1 MANANISHVTLSN
14 TFSAWREATNFL
26 ANSANDLR
34 NGNYYK
40 DSGPVLNIKNGALY
54 IDRQTGTTLNVVANA
69 NVENNFTTKTKIVT
83 DEAYYHGDD
92 ARFANSKVIFDVANT
107 VQTKNLVSNTLIVA
121 QNTIT
126 TNLTV
131 GTDTSGICFIQGD
144 AYPSKTPL
152 FVEGTFRSLDRGL
165 NFYGNSIASVIV
177 TANTS
182 NTKIVNLEI
191 DIPLLDG
198 DQGQKGQKGQKG
210 QPGVQGAQ
218 GAQGSAGLNGRQ
230 GFQGVQGLAGLKG
243 EAGESIGGTK
253 GDKGDKG
260 EFGYGQLGDDGE
272 KGQKGE
278 SIGAAKGEK
287 GAKGDKGDLGDAGV
301 NAPAPTKGDTG
312 DLGDTGVLGDAGLSA
327 EFVRA
332 YANFS
337 GGFVG
342 VIPAT
347 INSSNN
353 TSSITLRSFNYTGT
367 DGFTISVIVYT
378 LNFANPLSDANF
390 SVIGCA
396 RKPNTTE
403 AHYSY
408 NGSGHMQLIDK
419 TANYAEIA
427 FGLSGNYKPNSSTGP
442 TRYFVSQDGSII
454 VVGAL

>member
-14 TFSAWREATNFL
+14 TFSDWREATNFL

-54 IDRQTGTTLNVVANA
+54 IDRQTGTTLSVVANA

-83 DEAYYHGDD
+83 NEAYYQGDD

-107 VQTKNLVSNTLIVA
+107 IQTKNLVSNTLIVS

-131 GTDTSGICFIQGD
+131 GSDTSGICFIQGD

-152 FVEGTFRSLDRGL
+152 FVNGVFQNLDRGL

-253 GDKGDKG
+253 GEKGDKG
-260 EFGYGQLGDDGE
+260 EFGFGQLGDDGE

-312 DLGDTGVLGDAGLSA
+312 DSGDTGGLGDAGLSV
-327 EFVRA
+327 EFVSA
-332 YANFS
+332 YANFG

-342 VIPAT
+342 FDPT
-347 INSSNN
+347 IFSSNN
-353 TSSITLRSFNYTGT
+353 VSSITIRSFTQ
-367 DGFTISVIVYT
+367 SVFVVTVFVYT
-378 LNFANPLSDANF
+378 INFATPLTDANYA
-390 SVIGCA
+390 VVGAA
-396 RKPNTTE
+396 RKPNAAETTF
-403 AHYSY
+403 YKLV
-408 NGSGHMQLIDK
+408 SGHLQVIDK
-419 TANYAEIA
+419 NPNFVEVAY
-427 FGLSGNYKPNSSTGP
+427 GLSGNYGRSTNGP
-442 TRYFVSQDGSII
+442 TRYFISEDASII
-454 VVGAL
+454 VVGSKPAS

>member
-14 TFSAWREATNFL
+14 TFSDWREITNFL

-54 IDRQTGTTLNVVANA
+54 IDRQTGTILNVVANA

-152 FVEGTFRSLDRGL
+152 FVEGTFQSLDRGL

-218 GAQGSAGLNGRQ
+218 GAQGEIGLNGRQ

-243 EAGESIGGTK
+243 EVGELTGGTK
-253 GDKGDKG
+253 GEKGDKG

-278 SIGAAKGEK
+278 SIGATKGEK
-287 GAKGDKGDLGDAGV
+287 GEKGETGDLGDAGV
-301 NAPAPTKGDTG
+301 NAVASVKGDTG
-312 DLGDTGVLGDAGLSA
+312 DSGDTGGLGDAGLSV
-327 EFVRA
+327 EFISA
-332 YANFS
+332 YANFG
-337 GGFVG
+337 GGFAG
-342 VIPAT
+342 FFSPT
-347 INSSNN
+347 IFASNN
-353 TSSITLRSFNYTGT
+353 ISSISISNQSWVGGTIRRYTVNFTNSLPDSNYSVVGSSRKPNSAETGFFYSGTGHLQTISKSSSSFQVAFAVSGENINNTQYYIPS
-367 DGFTISVIVYT
+367 DGSVIVVRNLT
-378 LNFANPLSDANF
+378 
-390 SVIGCA
+390 
-396 RKPNTTE
+396 
-403 AHYSY
+403 
-408 NGSGHMQLIDK
+408 
-419 TANYAEIA
+419 
-427 FGLSGNYKPNSSTGP
+427 
-442 TRYFVSQDGSII
+442 
-454 VVGAL
+454 